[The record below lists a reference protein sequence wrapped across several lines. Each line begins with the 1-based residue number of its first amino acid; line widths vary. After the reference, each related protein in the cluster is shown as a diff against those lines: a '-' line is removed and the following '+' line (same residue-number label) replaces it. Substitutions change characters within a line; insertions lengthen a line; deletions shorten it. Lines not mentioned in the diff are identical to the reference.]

1 MNEENVTPEQMQE
14 FFDFLQGKTEDEV
27 RGSPKLTKKKAF
39 SVIYY
44 LQEKLHVL
52 PDNFEM
58 CFECKSLFDTHQGGI
73 TVDSDGKIDE
83 FYERL
88 GVTKKLLKKHE
99 GKQFCCDECE
109 SVFWNNL

>member
-1 MNEENVTPEQMQE
+1 MSEGAVTPEQMQE
-14 FFDFLQGKTEDEV
+14 FFDFLKGKTEDEV

-44 LQEKLHVL
+44 LQEKLRIL
-52 PDNFEM
+52 PDNYEM
-58 CFECKSLFDTHQGGI
+58 CFACQSLFDTHRGGTTI
-73 TVDSDGKIDE
+73 DADGKIDE